1 MAIFV
6 LTSVSG
12 APGVT
17 TTALGLARQWG
28 SRHVLLLDADPVGGA
43 AVLAGH
49 FQGRVANPGTL
60 VELWVGQRQ
69 GRLAEVLSESAL
81 QLAEGIDF
89 IPGAAGASQAA
100 TLSGLWP
107 ALGVELKRLD
117 ALDVDVIVDYGRL
130 SHAAAAEALL
140 RMADLV
146 VVATR
151 TDLVSVAAVAAM
163 PTFESP
169 VALAVVGPGRPYTA
183 AAITKTLHLPVELE
197 LPWAPKEAAVL
208 SHGSP
213 EPKSR
218 WRRRTSQV
226 LRHRLRTAAEGLQSR
241 ALTRMEELH
250 A

>member
-17 TTALGLARQWG
+17 TTALGLAQQWG

-43 AVLAGH
+43 AILAGH

-81 QLAEGIDF
+81 QLADGIDF

-130 SHAAAAEALL
+130 GHAAAAEALL
-140 RMADLV
+140 RLADLV

-163 PTFESP
+163 PTLESP
-169 VALAVVGPGRPYTA
+169 IALAVVGPGRPYTA

-197 LPWAPKEAAVL
+197 LPWTPNEAAVL

-213 EPKSR
+213 QPKNR
-218 WRRRTSQV
+218 WRRHPSQV
-226 LRHRLRTAAEGLQSR
+226 LRHRLRTAAEGLRSR
-241 ALTRMEELH
+241 AQTKMEELH